1 MSQSNSKLNNK
12 LNNKPD
18 SKIRL
23 DKWLWAAR
31 FYKTRNI
38 AKEAIDG
45 GKVHLNGS
53 RCKPG
58 KEPKVGDELRLR
70 VGWDEKTV
78 IVRAL
83 SDKRQ
88 KAEIAQQ
95 LYEETANSI
104 ARREASAEQ
113 RKTLRGAT
121 PRPERRPDKKQRRDI
136 MKQKADFGFD
146 D

>member
-1 MSQSNSKLNNK
+1 MSQSNSK

-31 FYKTRNI
+31 FYKTRNL

-113 RKTLRGAT
+113 RKALRGAT

>member
-1 MSQSNSKLNNK
+1 MTQKNSSKS
-12 LNNKPD
+12 D
-18 SKIRL
+18 KIRL

-45 GKVHLNGS
+45 GKVHLNGQ

-70 VGWDEKTV
+70 VGWDEK
-78 IVRAL
+78 IVMVREL

-88 KAEIAQQ
+88 KAELAQQ
-95 LYEETANSI
+95 LYEETSESI
-104 ARREASAEQ
+104 QAREASAEQ
-113 RKTLRGAT
+113 RKAMRGAA
-121 PRPERRPDKKQRRDI
+121 PRPERRPDKKQRRDLL
-136 MKQKADFGFD
+136 KQKSHFEVE
-146 D
+146 

>member
-1 MSQSNSKLNNK
+1 MSQSRNK
-12 LNNKPD
+12 SDHQSD

-88 KAEIAQQ
+88 KAEVAQQ
-95 LYEETANSI
+95 LYEETSNSI

-113 RKTLRGAT
+113 RKALRGAT

>member
-1 MSQSNSKLNNK
+1 MSHSKNDSS
-12 LNNKPD
+12 D

-45 GKVHLNGS
+45 GKVHLNGA

-58 KEPKVGDELRLR
+58 KEPKIGDELRLR

-78 IVRAL
+78 IVREL
-83 SDKRQ
+83 CDKRQ
-88 KAEIAQQ
+88 KAELARK
-95 LYEETANSI
+95 LYEETSESI
-104 ARREASAEQ
+104 ALRETNAEQ
-113 RKTLRGAT
+113 RKALRGAT

-136 MKQKADFGFD
+136 MRHKSDFGFEE
-146 D
+146 

>member
-1 MSQSNSKLNNK
+1 MTQAKKNQSE
-12 LNNKPD
+12 
-18 SKIRL
+18 KIRL

-45 GKVHLNGS
+45 GKVHLNGQ

-58 KEPKVGDELRLR
+58 KEPKVGDMLKLRT
-70 VGWDEKTV
+70 GWDEKVV
-78 IVRAL
+78 IVREL

-88 KAEIAQQ
+88 KAELAQQ
-95 LYEETANSI
+95 LYEETSESI
-104 ARREASAEQ
+104 QARETSAEQ
-113 RKTLRGAT
+113 RKAMRGAT

-136 MKQKADFGFD
+136 MKQKTYFDAD
-146 D
+146 